1 MEEQIRIEGA
11 IPKIISKELWDK
23 VSALQSIG
31 HKGKCRSKHTYL
43 LSGLVYCQCGNKI
56 YGNVHGNGQ
65 GQYYYAYRCSS
76 QHSKHDCLIKEVRAD
91 YLDAYVVD
99 CLLNKFFQENTISMI
114 TEQLNQTLQ
123 THEDSGNEEFIRYK
137 ESLQI
142 LTKSRKNLLEAL
154 KETGYSKSI
163 GEELKNVDDQ
173 IQKCNLFL
181 EEAKAKQNKTYVSEQ
196 EVSNSV
202 GKIKEFAKKNN
213 KNEIQAMLRQY
224 VERVTVFESHIEVTY
239 KIAVLLHDEEKQY
252 FSWQEKTTVNDL
264 KYKEDHG
271 LLSEFSKHNSI
282 QKTSA

>member
-1 MEEQIRIEGA
+1 
-11 IPKIISKELWDK
+11 
-23 VSALQSIG
+23 
-31 HKGKCRSKHTYL
+31 
-43 LSGLVYCQCGNKI
+43 
-56 YGNVHGNGQ
+56 
-65 GQYYYAYRCSS
+65 
-76 QHSKHDCLIKEVRAD
+76 
-91 YLDAYVVD
+91 
-99 CLLNKFFQENTISMI
+99 MI

-173 IQKCNLFL
+173 IQKCNLLL

-239 KIAVLLHDEEKQY
+239 KIAVLLPDEKKQY
-252 FSWQEKTTVNDL
+252 FSWQEKTTVNAL
-264 KYKEDHG
+264 KYKEEHG
-271 LLSEFSKHNSI
+271 LLSELSKHNNT